1 MKNSMRNQDFTRA
14 QQHSVQEFA
23 TAGQPVP
30 DALATP
36 VYSDEAI
43 TKLRF
48 MIQEEKLAGDLY
60 ETFYGQTGL
69 KVFANIANSEDRHMA
84 SLVTQAER
92 AGINVSDLT
101 ALPEGQFLDSALQ
114 TMYADLLAA
123 GSVSTEAAL
132 GVGRKVESADIAD
145 IANAMADVAGT
156 PRVGVY
162 DRLSTGSE
170 HHLAAFEQW
179 LAA

>member
-1 MKNSMRNQDFTRA
+1 MKNAMRNQDFTRVH
-14 QQHSVQEFA
+14 QHSGQECA

-30 DALATP
+30 DVVAIP
-36 VYSDEAI
+36 VYSDEA
-43 TKLRF
+43 TAKLRF

-84 SLVTQAER
+84 SLVAQAER
-92 AGINVSDLT
+92 AGIDVGDLT
-101 ALPEGQFLDSALQ
+101 ALPEGQFLDTALQ

-132 GVGRKVESADIAD
+132 GVGRQVEIADIAD
-145 IANAMADVAGT
+145 LANAMADIAGT
-156 PRVGVY
+156 PLVGVY

-170 HHLAAFEQW
+170 HHLAAFDQW